1 MAAAAAAADAASRVG
16 NAMKSWTKGD
26 RVVQPTYGPGT
37 LVEVNEHHTVIDF
50 DEHGRRVF
58 ATRLVVLQAT
68 NEPAPARAA
77 RKRAA
82 KAKPKE
88 ARRKGSQGVGWGG
101 VSLINAN
108 AKPQSSISH
117 SAFLVSSP

>member
-1 MAAAAAAADAASRVG
+1 MATAETEAAEAAGAASRAG
-16 NAMKSWTKGD
+16 NPMKAWTKGD

-68 NEPAPARAA
+68 NEPAPAKAA
-77 RKRAA
+77 RKRAT

-88 ARRKGSQGVGWGG
+88 TKEKE
-101 VSLINAN
+101 
-108 AKPQSSISH
+108 AK
-117 SAFLVSSP
+117 A

>member
-1 MAAAAAAADAASRVG
+1 
-16 NAMKSWTKGD
+16 MKAWTKGD

-37 LVEVNEHHTVIDF
+37 LVEVNEHHTVIEF

-68 NEPAPARAA
+68 SEPAPAKAA
-77 RKRAA
+77 RKRAT

-88 ARRKGSQGVGWGG
+88 KVATEKGTKEKATKEK
-101 VSLINAN
+101 VS
-108 AKPQSSISH
+108 KGKS
-117 SAFLVSSP
+117 

>member
-1 MAAAAAAADAASRVG
+1 MAADGGSRAG
-16 NAMKSWTKGD
+16 NPMKNWSKGD
-26 RVVQPTYGPGT
+26 RVTQPTYGAGT

-88 ARRKGSQGVGWGG
+88 KETKEKE
-101 VSLINAN
+101 
-108 AKPQSSISH
+108 AK
-117 SAFLVSSP
+117 A

>member
-1 MAAAAAAADAASRVG
+1 MAADLAAIAAEDAANRAG
-16 NAMKSWTKGD
+16 EPMKAWAKGD

-68 NEPAPARAA
+68 NEPPPTKAP
-77 RKRAA
+77 RKRATKK
-82 KAKPKE
+82 KA
-88 ARRKGSQGVGWGG
+88 
-101 VSLINAN
+101 N
-108 AKPQSSISH
+108 
-117 SAFLVSSP
+117 